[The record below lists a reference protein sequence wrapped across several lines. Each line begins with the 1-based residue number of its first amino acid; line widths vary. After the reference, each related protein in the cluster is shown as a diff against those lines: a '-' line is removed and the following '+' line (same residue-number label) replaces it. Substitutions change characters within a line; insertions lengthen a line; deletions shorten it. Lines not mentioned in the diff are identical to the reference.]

1 MLASTA
7 EQMATFGRNGQV
19 TVVGWVKRLA
29 EHESIKIGWG
39 RVVTRFHLQPTKRK
53 KGKKAELGWA
63 SRVSAPTL

>member
-39 RVVTRFHLQPTKRK
+39 RVVTRFICNQQKERKEKRQ
-53 KGKKAELGWA
+53 
-63 SRVSAPTL
+63 S